1 MGYHLSVIFQYPTY
15 RFRSIDMRH
24 TTISYHL
31 AKYDPRRGWRLA
43 VLVATARR
51 RRRRRH
57 GATAAETA
65 AARTAVAAA
74 TAAPVSMSRRTRMR
88 RKREVEEEERHRLR
102 SPVRDEH
109 KVSSGDGLRARHV
122 GSRAGRRDAPRMG
135 ADGRSAREPTR
146 RGGRIF
152 AGLLGGGCG
161 GPEDPPV
168 VGMTRACSVR
178 QGLGGAAAHLLSTAV
193 SVAPS
198 QVEDL
203 GRHCWS
209 EAVRASWPLPSC
221 EDKARACED
230 KRDRMSAADVQ
241 LGHCRGRVA
250 HSLPSTS
257 RWNAQRRSSLESH
270 GLARQRLSG
279 LPCQKPVKP
288 VWRHRIIYG

>member
-1 MGYHLSVIFQYPTY
+1 M
-15 RFRSIDMRH
+15 
-24 TTISYHL
+24 
-31 AKYDPRRGWRLA
+31 
-43 VLVATARR
+43 
-51 RRRRRH
+51 
-57 GATAAETA
+57 
-65 AARTAVAAA
+65 
-74 TAAPVSMSRRTRMR
+74 
-88 RKREVEEEERHRLR
+88 REVEEEERHRPR
-102 SPVRDEH
+102 SPARDEH
-109 KVSSGDGLRARHV
+109 KVSSEDGQRARLA
-122 GSRAGRRDAPRMG
+122 GSRSARYDVRRMG
-135 ADGRSAREPTR
+135 AAGRGAREPTGR
-146 RGGRIF
+146 DGRIS